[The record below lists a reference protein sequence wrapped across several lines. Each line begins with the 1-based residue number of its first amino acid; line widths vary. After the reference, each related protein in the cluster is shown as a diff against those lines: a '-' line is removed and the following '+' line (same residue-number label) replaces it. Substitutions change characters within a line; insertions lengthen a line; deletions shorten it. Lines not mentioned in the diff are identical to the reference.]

1 MQRQHSDMVLKRKYK
16 RYSKQKM
23 TYLGLIA
30 YVIQNAAEKRLTF
43 CELMNEIGTFV
54 IGDRKGLENNIRV
67 CLSLNDCF
75 VKVPI
80 NPECPNARRNFWK
93 LDESKITPK
102 MLRRHFNG
110 MRDMFPDIYG
120 NSESSSTKNA
130 TANKVKGSNGTET
143 EQKFNSSF
151 SIESILQRESSAPT
165 SPAHLPRTFTNAC
178 PGLTPNGDYRLACK
192 RKTWDYQ
199 DQMQYDNF
207 RRSYPHFSFPSYC
220 LGQTNE
226 GCSLKNPPSK
236 RMCTAPELSH
246 NYTAFNNTRQFTSNS
261 VAWAYL

>member
-1 MQRQHSDMVLKRKYK
+1 
-16 RYSKQKM
+16 
-23 TYLGLIA
+23 
-30 YVIQNAAEKRLTF
+30 
-43 CELMNEIGTFV
+43 
-54 IGDRKGLENNIRV
+54 
-67 CLSLNDCF
+67 
-75 VKVPI
+75 
-80 NPECPNARRNFWK
+80 
-93 LDESKITPK
+93 

-120 NSESSSTKNA
+120 NSETASTKNA
-130 TANKVKGSNGTET
+130 TAKKVISSNGTET

-165 SPAHLPRTFTNAC
+165 SPADFPRTFTNAC
-178 PGLTPNGDYRLACK
+178 PGLTSNEDYRLACK
-192 RKTWDYQ
+192 RKTLDYQ

-226 GCSLKNPPSK
+226 GCSPMNPPSK

-246 NYTAFNNTRQFTSNS
+246 NYTAFNNSRQFTSNS
-261 VAWAYL
+261 VAWAYI